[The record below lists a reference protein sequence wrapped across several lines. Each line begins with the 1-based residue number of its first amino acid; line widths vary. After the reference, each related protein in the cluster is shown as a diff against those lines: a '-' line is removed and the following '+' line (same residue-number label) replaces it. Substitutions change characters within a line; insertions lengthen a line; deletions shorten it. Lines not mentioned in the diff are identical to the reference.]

1 MRVIP
6 SNVVI
11 LTVYAD
17 SANIMSMTKQA
28 MIQIL
33 QRKQADQSLRSFA
46 AEIGCS
52 PSYLSD
58 VYLGR
63 REPGPKIA
71 AFLGLQKRTIVKVI
85 YEKPKR
91 RWR

>member
-1 MRVIP
+1 
-6 SNVVI
+6 
-11 LTVYAD
+11 
-17 SANIMSMTKQA
+17 MTKED
-28 MIQIL
+28 MLRLL
-33 QRKQADQSLRSFA
+33 QRRQSTQSLRSFA

-58 VYLGR
+58 IYLGR

-71 AFLGLQKRTIVKVI
+71 AFLGLEKRTTVKTT
-85 YEKPKR
+85 YEKPVKR